1 MNCAQNLNG
10 SNKDY
15 ATRDWLRNSS
25 GVSPLCLTW
34 RLQVFQWT
42 KYASR
47 SALKDSKS
55 GHVLPRKN
63 SSFKWPNTRS
73 VVPLSMQ
80 LPLRDMLCTT
90 PALSGPLVLLAHI
103 RAQYRA
109 GALRLP
115 GHEPIERLMLLG
127 RVGVRRRGPGD
138 DLPAAEIADRR
149 EVGLPPGLLEPSDA
163 GAHLL
168 PRPVGSEVPADDVF
182 EGLADLAP
190 AGVVSVVI
198 GLAADPAADARLAHH
213 LERRLVGYA
222 RAPLGLQTHGD
233 LPVAAPVGGAREYLG
248 GCPQSSGLVGAL
260 GRESA

>member
-1 MNCAQNLNG
+1 
-10 SNKDY
+10 
-15 ATRDWLRNSS
+15 
-25 GVSPLCLTW
+25 
-34 RLQVFQWT
+34 
-42 KYASR
+42 
-47 SALKDSKS
+47 
-55 GHVLPRKN
+55 
-63 SSFKWPNTRS
+63 
-73 VVPLSMQ
+73 MQ
-80 LPLRDMLCTT
+80 LPFRDMLCTT
-90 PALSGPLVLLAHI
+90 PALSGPLVLPAHI

-115 GHEPIERLMLLG
+115 GHEPNTAHAAG
-127 RVGVRRRGPGD
+127 PCWGAARGPGD

-149 EVGLPPGLLEPSDA
+149 EVSLPPGLLEPGDF

-168 PRPVGSEVPADDVF
+168 PRPIGSEVPADDVF

-190 AGVVSVVI
+190 AGVVPVVI
-198 GLAADPAADARLAHH
+198 GLAANPADDARLAHH

-222 RAPLGLQTHGD
+222 RAPLGSQTQGD